1 MAIRII
7 IVDDSSFFRRRI
19 TEILEADPEFQVI
32 DTAADGKEAV
42 DKVLRQGP
50 DVVTMDVE
58 MPVMDGI
65 EAVKAILARRPQTR
79 IIMFSSLTQ
88 EGAQVTLN
96 ALEAGAADFFPKSFE
111 DIAADRA
118 AATNLFRSKVRALAT
133 KSPVRPAP
141 RAVGVGASAKP
152 SKATETAP
160 LNGRTQLVVIAA
172 STGGPVALQD
182 VLKHLPERYPR
193 PVLIVQHMPAAFTRT
208 FAERL
213 NGSCRVAVKEAQDGE
228 RLASGTVYI
237 APGGMQLTV
246 ERNGTNSTLK
256 VYAGQDGL
264 NYKPCADLTL
274 SSLAGQRAD
283 DVLVVVLTGMG
294 ADGCEG
300 ARKLKQMGATVW
312 AQDEASCVVYG
323 MPAAVTKAGLTDHV
337 LSLDAIGVS
346 LSQGK

>member
-19 TEILEADPEFQVI
+19 QEILEADPEFEVI

-42 DKVLRQGP
+42 DKVLRHGP

-65 EAVKAILARRPQTR
+65 AAVKAILARRPQTR

-118 AATNLFRSKVRALAT
+118 SATDLFRSKVRALANKT
-133 KSPVRPAP
+133 TRAAVSAVASAP
-141 RAVGVGASAKP
+141 SAKP
-152 SKATETAP
+152 SKAKDTAP

-172 STGGPVALQD
+172 STGGPVALQN
-182 VLKHLPERYPR
+182 VLKQLPERYSR

-208 FAERL
+208 FAQRL
-213 NGSCRVAVKEAQDGE
+213 NGSCRVAVKEAEDGD
-228 RLASGTVYI
+228 RLAPGSVYI
-237 APGGMQLTV
+237 APGGMQMTV
-246 ERNGTNSTLK
+246 ERNGTGATLK
-256 VYAGQDGL
+256 VFKGEEAL

-300 ARKLKQMGATVW
+300 ARKLKQLGATVW
-312 AQDEASCVVYG
+312 AQDEDSCVVYG
-323 MPAAVTKAGLTDHV
+323 MPAAVAKAGLTDHV
-337 LSLDAIGVS
+337 LSLDAIGAS